1 MFSRIGRQIVIITM
15 TSYRVVMYETGVNA
29 VRCNKKH
36 TPSRV
41 PISAAHCT
49 EYRNSSQKTNKPS
62 GIFEYFQTLNNLTLA
77 PLNPDEKIKTET
89 GKPMKRIMLFL
100 LTNIAIMVVLS
111 ITLRLL
117 GVDSILAENGSDLNI
132 QALVILSGVIGFGGS
147 FISLLISKWMAKRM
161 TGAVVITNP
170 VSNVEKWLI
179 STVEKQA
186 KIVGIKMPEVA
197 IFPSSAMNAFAT
209 GASKNKAL
217 MAVSQ
222 GLLDSMSQGEIE
234 AVVGHEMSH
243 IANGDMVTLALI
255 QGVVNTFVV
264 FLSRVI
270 GHVVDRVIL
279 KNNQGHGIG
288 YFVSVIVAQIVLSIL
303 ASTIV
308 MYFSRKREFIA
319 DTGGADLAGHQNMI
333 NALKRLGQ
341 VEPEALPEQMAAF
354 GINDK
359 GGVMALFSS
368 HPPIEDRIVALEQR
382 ALRG

>member
-1 MFSRIGRQIVIITM
+1 
-15 TSYRVVMYETGVNA
+15 
-29 VRCNKKH
+29 
-36 TPSRV
+36 
-41 PISAAHCT
+41 
-49 EYRNSSQKTNKPS
+49 
-62 GIFEYFQTLNNLTLA
+62 
-77 PLNPDEKIKTET
+77 
-89 GKPMKRIMLFL
+89 MKRIMLFIM
-100 LTNIAIMVVLS
+100 TNIAIMAVLS

-132 QALVILSGVIGFGGS
+132 QSLVILSGVIGFGGS
-147 FISLLISKWMAKRM
+147 FISLLMSKWMAKGM

-170 VSNVEKWLI
+170 ATNIEKWLMA
-179 STVEKQA
+179 TVKSQA

-197 IFPSSAMNAFAT
+197 IFPSPDMNAFAT
-209 GASKNKAL
+209 GASKNNSL

-222 GLLDSMSQGEIE
+222 GLLDKMSQGEVE

-264 FLSRVI
+264 FLSRVV

-288 YFVSVIVAQIVLSIL
+288 YFVTVMISQVVLSVL

-341 VEPEALPEQMAAF
+341 VEPAALPEQMAAF

-359 GGVMALFSS
+359 GGIMALFSS
-368 HPPIEDRIVALEQR
+368 HPPIEARIEALEQR
-382 ALRG
+382 AVRRS

>member
-1 MFSRIGRQIVIITM
+1 
-15 TSYRVVMYETGVNA
+15 
-29 VRCNKKH
+29 
-36 TPSRV
+36 
-41 PISAAHCT
+41 
-49 EYRNSSQKTNKPS
+49 
-62 GIFEYFQTLNNLTLA
+62 
-77 PLNPDEKIKTET
+77 
-89 GKPMKRIMLFL
+89 MLFIM
-100 LTNIAIMVVLS
+100 TNIAIMVVLS

-170 VSNVEKWLI
+170 STNIERWLI
-179 STVEKQA
+179 ETTEKQA

-197 IFPSSAMNAFAT
+197 IFPSTAMNAFAT

-222 GLLDSMSQGEIE
+222 GLLDNMSQGEIE

-264 FLSRVI
+264 FLSRII

-279 KNNQGHGIG
+279 KNNRGHGIG
-288 YFVSVIVAQIVLSIL
+288 YFVTVMVAQVVLSIL

-368 HPPIEDRIVALEQR
+368 HPPIEARIAALEERAQR
-382 ALRG
+382 HS

>member
-1 MFSRIGRQIVIITM
+1 
-15 TSYRVVMYETGVNA
+15 
-29 VRCNKKH
+29 
-36 TPSRV
+36 
-41 PISAAHCT
+41 
-49 EYRNSSQKTNKPS
+49 
-62 GIFEYFQTLNNLTLA
+62 
-77 PLNPDEKIKTET
+77 
-89 GKPMKRIMLFL
+89 MKRIMLFIM
-100 LTNIAIMVVLS
+100 TNIAIMVVLS

-132 QALVILSGVIGFGGS
+132 QALVIFSGVIGFGGS

-170 VSNVEKWLI
+170 STNMEKWLI

-186 KIVGIKMPEVA
+186 NIVGIKMPEVA
-197 IFPSSAMNAFAT
+197 IFPSSGMNAFAT

-222 GLLDSMSQGEIE
+222 GLLDNMAQGEVE

-279 KNNQGHGIG
+279 KNNRGHGIG
-288 YFVSVIVAQIVLSIL
+288 YFVTVMIAQVVLSIL

-333 NALKRLGQ
+333 DALKRLGQ

-368 HPPIEDRIVALEQR
+368 HPPIEARIAALEHR
-382 ALRG
+382 AQSRS

>member
-1 MFSRIGRQIVIITM
+1 
-15 TSYRVVMYETGVNA
+15 
-29 VRCNKKH
+29 
-36 TPSRV
+36 
-41 PISAAHCT
+41 
-49 EYRNSSQKTNKPS
+49 
-62 GIFEYFQTLNNLTLA
+62 
-77 PLNPDEKIKTET
+77 
-89 GKPMKRIMLFL
+89 MKRIMLFII
-100 LTNIAIMVVLS
+100 TNLAIMIVLS
-111 ITLRLL
+111 VTLRLL
-117 GVDSILAENGSDLNI
+117 GVDSILAANGSDLNI

-147 FISLLISKWMAKRM
+147 IISLLMSKWMAKRM

-170 VSNVEKWLI
+170 SNNMERWLI

-197 IFPSSAMNAFAT
+197 IFPSDAMNAYAT
-209 GASKNKAL
+209 GANKNNAL

-222 GLLDSMSQGEIE
+222 GLLNNMSQGEIE

-288 YFVSVIVAQIVLSIL
+288 YFVTVLIAQVILSIL

-333 NALKRLGQ
+333 DALKRLGQ

-354 GINDK
+354 GISDK
-359 GGVMALFSS
+359 KGIMDLFSS
-368 HPPIEDRIVALEQR
+368 HPPISARIEALEKR
-382 ALRG
+382 ALSRS

>member
-1 MFSRIGRQIVIITM
+1 
-15 TSYRVVMYETGVNA
+15 
-29 VRCNKKH
+29 
-36 TPSRV
+36 
-41 PISAAHCT
+41 
-49 EYRNSSQKTNKPS
+49 
-62 GIFEYFQTLNNLTLA
+62 
-77 PLNPDEKIKTET
+77 
-89 GKPMKRIMLFL
+89 
-100 LTNIAIMVVLS
+100 
-111 ITLRLL
+111 
-117 GVDSILAENGSDLNI
+117 
-132 QALVILSGVIGFGGS
+132 
-147 FISLLISKWMAKRM
+147 LISKWMAKRM
-161 TGAVVITNP
+161 TGAVVITDP
-170 VSNVEKWLI
+170 STEVERWLI
-179 STVEKQA
+179 KTVEKQA
-186 KIVGIKMPEVA
+186 EIVGIKMPEVA
-197 IFPSSAMNAFAT
+197 IFPSPSMNAFAT

-222 GLLDSMSQGEIE
+222 GLLDNMSQGEIE

-264 FLSRVI
+264 FLSRVV

-279 KNNQGHGIG
+279 KNSHGHGIG
-288 YFVSVIVAQIVLSIL
+288 YFITVIAAQIVLSIL

-359 GGVMALFSS
+359 SGFMALFSS
-368 HPPIEDRIVALEQR
+368 HPPIELRIEALEKR
-382 ALRG
+382 AVIRGDDRVS

>member
-1 MFSRIGRQIVIITM
+1 
-15 TSYRVVMYETGVNA
+15 
-29 VRCNKKH
+29 
-36 TPSRV
+36 
-41 PISAAHCT
+41 
-49 EYRNSSQKTNKPS
+49 
-62 GIFEYFQTLNNLTLA
+62 
-77 PLNPDEKIKTET
+77 
-89 GKPMKRIMLFL
+89 MKRIILFIM
-100 LTNIAIMVVLS
+100 TNIAIMVVLS

-117 GVDSILAENGSDLNI
+117 GVDSLLAENGSDLNI
-132 QALVILSGVIGFGGS
+132 QALVIFSGVIGFGGA

-161 TGAVVITNP
+161 TGAVVITEP
-170 VSNVEKWLI
+170 SSNVEKWLM
-179 STVEKQA
+179 STVQKQA
-186 KIVGIKMPEVA
+186 GIVGIKMPEVA

-209 GASKNKAL
+209 GASKNKSL

-222 GLLDSMSQGEIE
+222 GLLDNMTQGEIE

-243 IANGDMVTLALI
+243 IANGDMVTLTLI

-264 FLSRVI
+264 FLSRIV
-270 GHVVDRVIL
+270 GHIVDRVIL
-279 KNNQGHGIG
+279 KNNRGHGIG
-288 YFVSVIVAQIVLSIL
+288 YFVTVIVAQVVLSIL

-359 GGVMALFSS
+359 GGFMALFSS
-368 HPPIEDRIVALEQR
+368 HPPIEARIAALEER
-382 ALRG
+382 ALGQS

>member
-1 MFSRIGRQIVIITM
+1 
-15 TSYRVVMYETGVNA
+15 
-29 VRCNKKH
+29 
-36 TPSRV
+36 
-41 PISAAHCT
+41 
-49 EYRNSSQKTNKPS
+49 
-62 GIFEYFQTLNNLTLA
+62 
-77 PLNPDEKIKTET
+77 
-89 GKPMKRIMLFL
+89 MKRIFLFIM
-100 LTNIAIMVVLS
+100 TNIAIMVVLS

-147 FISLLISKWMAKRM
+147 FISLFMSKWMAKRM

-170 VSNVEKWLI
+170 STNVEKWLI

-197 IFPSSAMNAFAT
+197 IFPSSDMNAFAT
-209 GASKNKAL
+209 GASKNNSL
-217 MAVSQ
+217 VAVSQ
-222 GLLDSMSQGEIE
+222 GLLNNMSQGEIE

-243 IANGDMVTLALI
+243 VANGDMVTLTLI

-264 FLSRVI
+264 FLSRIV
-270 GHVVDRVIL
+270 GHIVDRVIL
-279 KNNQGHGIG
+279 KNERGHGIG
-288 YFVSVIVAQIVLSIL
+288 YFVTVMIAQVVLSIL
-303 ASTIV
+303 ASVIV

-359 GGVMALFSS
+359 GGIMALFSS
-368 HPPIEDRIVALEQR
+368 HPPIEARIVALEKR
-382 ALRG
+382 AANRA